1 MTLTAYAGH
10 SAVDAALKPSNRQ
23 WSTEQNSADFG
34 GRQVGLM

>member
-10 SAVDAALKPSNRQ
+10 SVVDAALKPSNRQ
-23 WSTEQNSADFG
+23 WTPGNQGAFV